1 MFLPLDIPLLQN
13 SATNFLA
20 MLPKMAG
27 AWRTLIGFAPF
38 CISMI
43 ECFHFFFNRH
53 LQLTR
58 LLLRWVFQEELICK
72 STVNEIF
79 LEKNEHKHYS
89 NELFGFFFF
98 SIVR

>member
-13 SATNFLA
+13 SATSLLA

-27 AWRTLIGFAPF
+27 TLGDIIGFALF
-38 CISMI
+38 CTSRI
-43 ECFHFFFNRH
+43 ECFHFSFRRH

-72 STVNEIF
+72 NTVNEMF
-79 LEKNEHKHYS
+79 LEKSEHKHYS

-98 SIVR
+98 